1 MTEKDVLLDYIIFSK
16 EENLDNTFVKLNIMK
31 NRENKMLRDELKRY
45 RTRLKMTLKELKNF
59 KRTGVFSK
67 KRSVELDNIIE
78 SIELLVLDLEEK
90 RREHEFE

>member
-45 RTRLKMTLKELKNF
+45 RTRLKMTLKELKEF
-59 KRTGVFSK
+59 KRTGVFGK
-67 KRSVELDNIIE
+67 KRGIKLDNIIE

>member
-31 NRENKMLRDELKRY
+31 NRDNKMLRDELKRY

-59 KRTGVFSK
+59 KRTGVFGK